1 LPEGLPVPNVSS
13 PPDII
18 PSWNAH
24 NSKDIEALFE
34 FADGFLT
41 DDAPLLLFLPEFKT
55 IRDDVKAYAASY
67 GFALAKDWWGI
78 NELPLCLPTDTKL
91 TVHSYLNSSIFFLD
105 MCGLYLLFD
114 MMTIILILRIQ
125 HCI

>member
-1 LPEGLPVPNVSS
+1 MPEGLPVPNVSS
-13 PPDII
+13 PPDLI

-41 DDAPLLLFLPEFKT
+41 DDAPLLLFLPEFKI
-55 IRDDVKAYAASY
+55 IRDDIRAYAASY
-67 GFALAKDWWGI
+67 GFALAKDWWAI

-91 TVHSYLNSSIFFLD
+91 TVHSYLKSSSIFFE
-105 MCGLYLLFD
+105 YVW
-114 MMTIILILRIQ
+114 IIFVV
-125 HCI
+125 